1 MDARRSKGEY
11 HLKEVRDFFRLC
23 SLLDDSFL
31 TAADTV
37 KEWIDG
43 RTQQNFPMWKIVA
56 AAFLSKSR
64 LASEKATAWLPSL
77 ADEDLRELQPYLSD
91 IVSSRWVNQKTR
103 HLARKYVNRSHY

>member
-31 TAADTV
+31 TAADTI
-37 KEWIDG
+37 KKLIDG